1 MRSDSERDTKIR
13 LYMDQV
19 FAILETF
26 DYPGLIE
33 TYEIEQVARSMN
45 RTINVMFNMNVS
57 AMKCAIIIWALT
69 MTLQVMPGA
78 AHATK
83 H

>member
-1 MRSDSERDTKIR
+1 MTDSTERDVRIR

-19 FAILETF
+19 FNILESF
-26 DYPGLIE
+26 DYPSLIE

-57 AMKCAIIIWALT
+57 AMKCAVIIWALT

-78 AHATK
+78 ANAVK